1 MTTIINVSKEFDGS
15 YLRVSSDHTLYAS
28 HRKCDIINFKDV
40 SSKLTE
46 LRSIARK
53 KGVTLSN
60 INKIS
65 KFLKN
70 EDNYNSYLYL
80 ANTYNNNIDDLFN
93 KWNSHE
99 LTSPTVNDLFYTEVL
114 RPLSFQTTAMR
125 YRNTFLSK
133 YEDSF
138 LRIEDAIKSIKENDN
153 FLAIGL

>member
-1 MTTIINVSKEFDGS
+1 MKTIINVSKEFDGN
-15 YLRVSSDHTLYAS
+15 YLKVSSDHTLYAR
-28 HRKCDIINFKDV
+28 HRKCDIINLKDV

-70 EDNYNSYLYL
+70 EDNYNTYLYL
-80 ANTYNNNIDDLFN
+80 ANKYNNNIDDLFN

-114 RPLSFQTTAMR
+114 RPLSFKTTAMR
-125 YRNTFLSK
+125 NKSTFLSK

-138 LRIEDAIKSIKENDN
+138 LRVEDAIKVIKEKDN
-153 FLAIGL
+153 VFAIEL

>member
-1 MTTIINVSKEFDGS
+1 MKTILNVSKEFDGS
-15 YLRVSSDHTLYAS
+15 YLIISTDHTIYAS
-28 HRKCDIINFKDV
+28 HRKCDIINLKDV

-80 ANTYNNNIDDLFN
+80 ANKYNNNIDDLFN
-93 KWNSHE
+93 KWSSHE
-99 LTSPTVNDLFYTEVL
+99 LTSPTVDDLFYLVVL
-114 RPLSFQTTAMR
+114 QPLSFKTTAMR
-125 YRNTFLSK
+125 NRDTFLSK

-138 LRIEDAIKSIKENDN
+138 LRIEDAIKTIKENDN
-153 FLAIGL
+153 VFAIGL

>member
-138 LRIEDAIKSIKENDN
+138 FRIEDAIKSIKENDN

>member
-1 MTTIINVSKEFDGS
+1 MTTILNASKEFDGS
-15 YLRVSSDHTLYAS
+15 YLRISTDHTIYAS
-28 HRKCDIINFKDV
+28 HRKCDIINLKDV

-46 LRSIARK
+46 LRSIAKK

-80 ANTYNNNIDDLFN
+80 ANKYNKNIDDLFN
-93 KWNSHE
+93 KWSSHE
-99 LTSPTVNDLFYTEVL
+99 LTSPTVDDLFYLVVL
-114 RPLSFQTTAMR
+114 QPLSFKTTAMR
-125 YRNTFLSK
+125 NRDTFLSK

-138 LRIEDAIKSIKENDN
+138 LRIEDAIKTIKENDN
-153 FLAIGL
+153 VFAIGL

>member
-1 MTTIINVSKEFDGS
+1 MKTIVNVSKEFDGS
-15 YLRVSSDHTLYAS
+15 YLRVSNDYTLFAR
-28 HRKCDIINFKDV
+28 HRKCDIINLKDV

-53 KGVTLSN
+53 NGVTLSN

-80 ANTYNNNIDDLFN
+80 ANKYNNNIDDLFN
-93 KWNSHE
+93 KWSSHE
-99 LTSPTVNDLFYTEVL
+99 LTYPIVNDLFYTEVL
-114 RPLSFQTTAMR
+114 RPLSFKTTAMR
-125 YRNTFLSK
+125 NRNTFLSK

-138 LRIEDAIKSIKENDN
+138 LRIEDAIKTIKENNDV
-153 FLAIGL
+153 FAIGL